1 MTTTTILHC
10 DSCKKEL
17 SLREAL
23 FVSVEAENPGV
34 YQNNDL
40 HFCSF
45 NCFQSFVGGI
55 ILAEAMTV

>member
-1 MTTTTILHC
+1 MSTTTVFHC
-10 DSCKKEL
+10 DTCKKEL
-17 SLREAL
+17 HQREAL

-45 NCFQSFVGGI
+45 ECFQSF
-55 ILAEAMTV
+55 M